1 MYKKACEVVVL
12 RSKPVAFL
20 MSWLP
25 SPSSLLKLPNKVKTT
40 LVIGE
45 VMGRGGGGSTTLSIL
60 DLLINNVKVWQ
71 KII

>member
-45 VMGRGGGGSTTLSIL
+45 VMGRGGEAA
-60 DLLINNVKVWQ
+60 Q
-71 KII
+71 R